1 MAALLFAGAIH
12 TLTMLTSIFV
22 LFVLAALLIILCDLP
37 SVISY
42 MIILV
47 FFNGLNELKVVL
59 DHKGDDPQGNFLSNV
74 AVNGQPDETR
84 CTQPI

>member
-1 MAALLFAGAIH
+1 
-12 TLTMLTSIFV
+12 
-22 LFVLAALLIILCDLP
+22 
-37 SVISY
+37 

-47 FFNGLNELKVVL
+47 FFNGLNELKLVL